1 MPWML
6 TCGSARSPEGRAS
19 TSRRSAS
26 TNAVAYC
33 GHANAP
39 STDTAITTRRAY
51 GWFASSSGRRRSGSR
66 CGRYRLSSAC
76 AIRTACR
83 ARRCV
88 REPSRRSP
96 RSPPRSDSSPRY
108 HCFGYTRA
116 RLTREGDAGVA
127 FVSAE
132 VNARRC
138 ACDLKN
144 PSGRCCLG
152 DLRQFLRHRASKA
165 AAPARSS
172 VRRRDGGN
180 SKGRSE
186 PADAPRES

>member
-1 MPWML
+1 MQSCCTPGAAIVPAI
-6 TCGSARSPEGRAS
+6 CPSCGRAGRAV
-19 TSRRSAS
+19 SRVTVGALARLEVD
-26 TNAVAYC
+26 AVLLATKDYRFC
-33 GHANAP
+33 ETPVCPVVYYSPAGVRLDR
-39 STDTAITTRRAY
+39 TDVRAAVHQKGDGPEVPLCY
-51 GWFASSSGRRRSGSR
+51 
-66 CGRYRLSSAC
+66 
-76 AIRTACR
+76 
-83 ARRCV
+83 
-88 REPSRRSP
+88 
-96 RSPPRSDSSPRY
+96 
-108 HCFGYTRA
+108 CFGYTRA

-152 DLRQFLRHRASKA
+152 DLRQFLRHRDSKA

-186 PADAPRES
+186 PADPPRES